1 MFFYMALFVGHSLT
15 GLAIAK
21 KTKIN
26 PFLAIVLANLPDIDY
41 LFGLF
46 LKGDALSV
54 HRSFTHSPSFAF
66 LAALVFWIWG
76 KYRKVRYLKVKTFGV
91 GLLIFSHYIL
101 DFYMP
106 FFYQVDE
113 SAGRNGFWSFIWAH
127 ILSFEFLYNN
137 SLDLLFYGALYV
149 FVVKFIFKQK
159 LL

>member
-1 MFFYMALFVGHSLT
+1 MALFVGHSLA
-15 GLAIAK
+15 GLIIAK

-26 PFLAIVLANLPDIDY
+26 PLLAIILANSPDIDY
-41 LFGLF
+41 LIGLF
-46 LKGDALSV
+46 LNGDTLSI
-54 HRSFTHSPSFAF
+54 HRSFTHSPFFAVF
-66 LAALVFWIWG
+66 AALVFWLWG
-76 KYRKVRYLKVKTFGV
+76 KYRKVRYLKAKTFGV

-127 ILSFEFLYNN
+127 ILSLEFLYNN
-137 SLDLLFYGALYV
+137 FLDLLFYGALYLL
-149 FVVKFIFKQK
+149 VVKFIFKQK